1 MNIIKL
7 MIPKLKV
14 VYIKQD
20 ATLYE
25 ALEKMKE
32 NRYSIIPVLSLDGKF
47 AGTLS
52 EGDCLWY
59 ILGNNAYS
67 ESEMMKIRVKDV
79 MSTCRNRAVKIDAS
93 VDDLYS
99 RIEESNFAPVTD
111 DRGCFIGIVTRSAV
125 LNFMRTEGYLAGKNT
140 ADPVRAAH

>member
-7 MIPKLKV
+7 MIPKLNV
-14 VYIKQD
+14 AYVNERD
-20 ATLYE
+20 TLRG
-25 ALEKMKE
+25 ALLTMKHSG
-32 NRYSIIPVLSLDGKF
+32 YSIIPVLSQNGKF

-59 ILGNNAYS
+59 ILGNNDSYEEKLA
-67 ESEMMKIRVKDV
+67 KVKVKDV
-79 MSTCRNRAVKIDAS
+79 MSTCRNPAVKIDAS
-93 VDDLYS
+93 VSDLYK

-125 LNFMRTEGYLAGKNT
+125 LNYMRTEGYLADKSW
-140 ADPVRAAH
+140 ADPIRAAQ

>member
-7 MIPKLKV
+7 MIPKLRV

-25 ALEKMKE
+25 ALQKMKE

-93 VDDLYS
+93 VDDLYL

-125 LNFMRTEGYLAGKNT
+125 LNFMRTEGYLAAKNS
-140 ADPVRAAH
+140 ADDVHVAH